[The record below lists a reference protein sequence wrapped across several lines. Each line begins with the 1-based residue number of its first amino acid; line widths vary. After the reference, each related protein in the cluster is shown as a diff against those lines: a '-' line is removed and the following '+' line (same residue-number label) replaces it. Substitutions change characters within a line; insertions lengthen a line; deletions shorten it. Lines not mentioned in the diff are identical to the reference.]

1 MWAWPFRSNDLFPK
15 VFCSMA
21 ESKLPSDLNKK
32 LVGGG
37 AKKAPTKNSLQH
49 LSGCTCK
56 GWWKAKN
63 WLKYAVGVAQF
74 AKTSKSKDV
83 LAQIGLWVYFNVFMM
98 VSRYLHY
105 LVKVEYAWSN
115 PYKKGSLVHTS
126 NFTKS
131 WTRGILSLLI
141 PLSFI
146 GIFQLEKKV
155 YHLPIFQWF
164 SKRTFSENASFS
176 SSIYLA
182 LSSFIRGILRKN
194 FSHNNVSIFN
204 LREVYQCRSFLH
216 ILCRWCKVWNLDQL
230 EFAGLLQFLPQL
242 DLIYTY
248 SWSVFSVFGKNAFSP
263 TKLQTVMYGFRIE
276 VK

>member
-1 MWAWPFRSNDLFPK
+1 MWAWSFRSNDLFPK

-146 GIFQLEKKV
+146 GISSWKKRCTTYLFSNDFQKELFLKMRV
-155 YHLPIFQWF
+155 LVHQFTLHYHHLSEGFWGRISATTMFQF
-164 SKRTFSENASFS
+164 ST
-176 SSIYLA
+176 
-182 LSSFIRGILRKN
+182 
-194 FSHNNVSIFN
+194 
-204 LREVYQCRSFLH
+204 
-216 ILCRWCKVWNLDQL
+216 
-230 EFAGLLQFLPQL
+230 
-242 DLIYTY
+242 
-248 SWSVFSVFGKNAFSP
+248 
-263 TKLQTVMYGFRIE
+263 
-276 VK
+276 